1 MNLSFLLRHLCY
13 SIQLT
18 LTMLSQAQA
27 CANALILMST
37 DMYLRIT

>member
-1 MNLSFLLRHLCY
+1 MNWSFLLRCLFY

-27 CANALILMST
+27 CANALVLMST
-37 DMYLRIT
+37 DVYLGVT